1 MVTHEVS
8 KISGLLMNLVEV
20 VDLIVDEGPLK
31 EVPVL
36 FSQGMHFF
44 YDPGRHPQQ
53 VRVLI
58 S

>member
-1 MVTHEVS
+1 
-8 KISGLLMNLVEV
+8 
-20 VDLIVDEGPLK
+20 
-31 EVPVL
+31 VL

-44 YDPGRHPQQ
+44 DNPGRHPQQ

>member
-1 MVTHEVS
+1 VVAHKVS
-8 KISGLLMNLVEV
+8 KISGLLMNLVKV
-20 VDLIVDEGPLK
+20 VDLIVDEGPLQ
-31 EVPVL
+31 EVPML
-36 FSQGMHFF
+36 FSQGMHLF